1 VEGCGWRVVGLA
13 FRVSGSG
20 SKALGVVALHSEPDT
35 TRTRGD
41 VIRAGCFPHADL
53 DATATGCDE
62 VLSDRLPLRFLPVR
76 VRGEVLGSRRRIVF
90 SFCAAGLL
98 DTKIVIVL

>member
-1 VEGCGWRVVGLA
+1 L
-13 FRVSGSG
+13 
-20 SKALGVVALHSEPDT
+20 EPET

-62 VLSDRLPLRFLPVR
+62 VLSDRLPLRASSRYGCAARFWM
-76 VRGEVLGSRRRIVF
+76 GSRRRIVF

>member
-1 VEGCGWRVVGLA
+1 M
-13 FRVSGSG
+13 
-20 SKALGVVALHSEPDT
+20 EPET

-41 VIRAGCFPHADL
+41 VIRAGYFPHADL

-76 VRGEVLGSRRRIVF
+76 VRGEVWMGSRRRIVF